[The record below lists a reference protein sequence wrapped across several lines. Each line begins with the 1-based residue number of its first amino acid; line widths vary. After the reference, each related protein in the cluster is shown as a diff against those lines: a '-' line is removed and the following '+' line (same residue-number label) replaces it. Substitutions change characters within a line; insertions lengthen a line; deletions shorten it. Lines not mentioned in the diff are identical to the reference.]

1 MFSKRGR
8 PWEAEALPPDR
19 RLRANLADLFV
30 SNDVSAARAQSIFAD
45 AEASGARN
53 VADLAK
59 AGHTGKHK
67 KNLARDLTRKLL
79 KNSQWPRPYNAQVR
93 TWNAK
98 AEKVELQEV
107 PVLLPHEI
115 VWAMTKDGSTSE
127 HLLRGRG
134 PVQLRQ
140 DRIHRRIFSECP
152 WFPFRGIREY
162 AYPPVRTRP
171 QTCGQRGDPR

>member
-19 RLRANLADLFV
+19 RLRANLVDLFV
-30 SNDVSAARAQSIFAD
+30 GNDVSAARAQSMFAD

-53 VADLAK
+53 MADLAK
-59 AGHTGKHK
+59 AGRTGKHK

-93 TWNAK
+93 TWNTK

-115 VWAMTKDGSTSE
+115 VWAMTMD
-127 HLLRGRG
+127 
-134 PVQLRQ
+134 
-140 DRIHRRIFSECP
+140 
-152 WFPFRGIREY
+152 
-162 AYPPVRTRP
+162 
-171 QTCGQRGDPR
+171 